1 MGNRYQAHGAH
12 HPVSVH
18 NLRRCPKIKC
28 ITVNNAA
35 MSLHTPVTHA
45 LFDMDGLLLDTEI
58 IYTQVTQQIVARF
71 GKTFDWSIK
80 SNMIGR
86 RAEESSRYLVNAL
99 QLPISPE
106 EYLHER
112 DALMKV
118 AFPHCAELPGARR
131 LISHLS
137 NRGVP
142 IAVASSSSRELY
154 ELKTQNHP
162 WFEMFDIVVT
172 GDDPDINLGKPAPDI
187 FLRAAALID
196 AVPANTLVFEDAP
209 SGLAAATAAGMR
221 TVVVP
226 DPNMDRTRYDGAAQM
241 LDSLLQF
248 SPGDFGLPEFNEE

>member
-1 MGNRYQAHGAH
+1 MSRYE
-12 HPVSVH
+12 
-18 NLRRCPKIKC
+18 
-28 ITVNNAA
+28 
-35 MSLHTPVTHA
+35 PVTHA

-58 IYTQVTQQIVARF
+58 IYTRVTQQIVGRF

-86 RAEESSRYLVNAL
+86 RAEESSRYLVDAL
-99 QLPISPE
+99 ALPISPE
-106 EYLHER
+106 DYLQER
-112 DALMKV
+112 DVLLRA

-131 LISHLS
+131 LISHFS

-162 WFEMFDIVVT
+162 WFSMFDIVVT
-172 GDDPDINLGKPAPDI
+172 GDDPDIDQGKPAPDI

-196 AVPANTLVFEDAP
+196 ATPANTLVFEDAP

-226 DPNMDRTRYDGAAQM
+226 DPNMDRSRYDGAALI
-241 LDSLLQF
+241 LDSLLEF
-248 SPGDFGLPEFNEE
+248 SPADFGLPAIKEE

>member
-1 MGNRYQAHGAH
+1 
-12 HPVSVH
+12 
-18 NLRRCPKIKC
+18 
-28 ITVNNAA
+28 
-35 MSLHTPVTHA
+35 MSLHEPVTHA

-58 IYTQVTQQIVARF
+58 IYTQVTQKIVGRF

-99 QLPISPE
+99 ALPISPE
-106 EYLHER
+106 DYLQQR
-112 DALMKV
+112 DVLLKQ
-118 AFPHCAELPGARR
+118 AFPSCAELPGARK

-137 NRGVP
+137 SRGIP
-142 IAVASSSSRELY
+142 IAVASSSSREMY

-162 WFEMFDIVVT
+162 WFSLFDVVVT
-172 GDDPDINLGKPAPDI
+172 GDDPDIDQGKPAPDI

-196 AVPANTLVFEDAP
+196 ATPARTLVFEDAP

-226 DPNMDRTRYDGAAQM
+226 DPNMDRTRYPGATLI
-241 LDSLLQF
+241 LDSLLEF
-248 SPGDFGLPEFNEE
+248 SPADFGLPAFNEE

>member
-1 MGNRYQAHGAH
+1 
-12 HPVSVH
+12 
-18 NLRRCPKIKC
+18 
-28 ITVNNAA
+28 
-35 MSLHTPVTHA
+35 MSLHEPVTHA

-58 IYTQVTQQIVARF
+58 IYTQVTQKIVGRF

-99 QLPISPE
+99 ALPISPE
-106 EYLHER
+106 DYLQQR
-112 DALMKV
+112 DVLLKQ
-118 AFPHCAELPGARR
+118 AFPSCAELPGARK

-137 NRGVP
+137 SRGIP
-142 IAVASSSSRELY
+142 IAVASSSSREMY

-162 WFEMFDIVVT
+162 WFSLFDVVVT
-172 GDDPDINLGKPAPDI
+172 GDDPDIDQGKPAPDI

-196 AVPANTLVFEDAP
+196 AMPARTLVFEDAP

-226 DPNMDRTRYDGAAQM
+226 DPNMDRTRYPGATLI
-241 LDSLLQF
+241 LDSLLEF
-248 SPGDFGLPEFNEE
+248 SPADFGLPDINEE